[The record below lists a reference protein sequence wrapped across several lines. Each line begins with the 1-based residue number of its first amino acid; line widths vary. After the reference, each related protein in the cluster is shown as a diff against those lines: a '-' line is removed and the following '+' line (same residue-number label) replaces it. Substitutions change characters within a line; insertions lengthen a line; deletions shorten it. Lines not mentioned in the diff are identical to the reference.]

1 MIFFL
6 LMICPIYF
14 QNIKKIK
21 KLECSHKFCYYCI
34 LEWYEKDKGK
44 NRYIRFELS

>member
-1 MIFFL
+1 MHANDF
-6 LMICPIYF
+6 
-14 QNIKKIK
+14 
-21 KLECSHKFCYYCI
+21 YYYYYYTSYYYDHI